1 MISILLSAAQE
12 NGVDTEEFLSLYHAY
27 KNRVYLTAFR
37 ILKSK
42 EMAED
47 ASSQTWLRA
56 IEYFDRVKSVDKS
69 KQGAYLAT
77 IAKNTA
83 LNLKKREGSREEF
96 PEEWENFYPAHSDEP
111 QRRYENLVEII
122 RRMPERYRQIL
133 ELKFVLEWSNKEIAA
148 FLNMKESSVA
158 SRIARG
164 RSMLRAK
171 LEEEERDGVES

>member
-1 MISILLSAAQE
+1 MGAGGDSHRLPIQKSGGTLPQGRTLRGS
-12 NGVDTEEFLSLYHAY
+12 VDWGMTRPLGASYAPLRPCATGPGSL
-27 KNRVYLTAFR
+27 V
-37 ILKSK
+37 
-42 EMAED
+42 
-47 ASSQTWLRA
+47 LRA
-56 IEYFDRVKSVDKS
+56 
-69 KQGAYLAT
+69 LP
-77 IAKNTA
+77 
-83 LNLKKREGSREEF
+83 LNLKKREGNREEF
-96 PEEWENFYPAHSDEP
+96 PEEWENFYPVHSDEP